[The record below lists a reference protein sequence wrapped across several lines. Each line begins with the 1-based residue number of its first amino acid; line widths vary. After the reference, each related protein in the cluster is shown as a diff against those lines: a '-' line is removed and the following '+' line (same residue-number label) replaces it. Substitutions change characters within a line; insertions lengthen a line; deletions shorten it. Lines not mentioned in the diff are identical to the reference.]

1 MNTRTIGLCLAFASL
16 TLTNGA
22 LAHCEIPCG
31 IYGDEARFAA
41 IQENITTIEKSMVK
55 IEELSG
61 DLKNINQLTRW
72 VNSKEHHADDI
83 RQIVTQYF
91 MTQRIKPPAAGDAKA
106 RAQYTSR
113 LALLHKILVHA
124 MKAKQTTDLAYTET
138 LKSLIQD
145 FEEAYFGKA
154 KTAGDAGGSHSK
166 HDGHDHG
173 SHSKESGSHKK

>member
-1 MNTRTIGLCLAFASL
+1 MKKYTQCGAVATALMALSVAAF
-16 TLTNGA
+16 
-22 LAHCEIPCG
+22 AHCEIPCG
-31 IYGDEARFAA
+31 IYDDEARVKEL
-41 IQENITTIEKSMVK
+41 QEHVKTIEKSMTQIK
-55 IEELSG
+55 GLSS
-61 DLKNINQLTRW
+61 DANNNQLVRW
-72 VNSKEHHADDI
+72 VGNKEAHAGKI
-83 RQIVTQYF
+83 QHIVTQYF

-154 KTAGDAGGSHSK
+154 KPAGDAGGSHSK